1 MKRSPDKKKRRRLF
15 EGRSE
20 EGVNYSSVFDDNFYS
35 QVPLQM
41 AESGM
46 EGGLLDITEWSLL
59 LVFMSLE

>member
-1 MKRSPDKKKRRRLF
+1 VKRSPDKKKRRRLF

-46 EGGLLDITEWSLL
+46 EGGKVER
-59 LVFMSLE
+59 